1 MSSFPEAKSHSLK
14 DRIAEGAYLAD
25 SFDIIVVGAGHAGCE
40 AALVGAKRGY
50 KTSLFTLHIEAIA
63 NMACNPNIGGT
74 AKGQLVREIDAL
86 GGAMGIV
93 ADQNTIQFRMLN
105 RSKGPAVLS
114 MRAQQDRRGYQNK
127 MRKLLESQEH
137 LYLIQ
142 NEITE
147 LLWREENGRKVI
159 EGVVSSL
166 GTIYQAKKVILATGT
181 FMRAKVI
188 IGESIID
195 EGPDGLPPAREISKS
210 VEALGLELK
219 RFKTGTPG
227 RFHKRSLD
235 YEKLSTQAAEEPA
248 EPFSFVNED
257 DPEWQ
262 PLAALD
268 CYLTYSSEASKKI
281 IQDNIH
287 RSPLYSGLIE
297 GVGPRYCPSFEDK
310 IVKFPERERHH
321 IFLEPVGLES
331 AEIYASGLS
340 SSMPEDVQRAL
351 LKTVP
356 GMENAEI
363 MRFAYAIEYDLLDS
377 LELYLSLELKR
388 VSGLYACGQ
397 IIGSSGYEEA
407 AATGLVAGINAVA
420 SLQES
425 EVFIP
430 DRSASYIGVLIDD
443 LITKGTNEPY
453 RMMTSRAEYRLLL
466 RQDNADRRL
475 TPLGRKFGL
484 ISDERWRN
492 FLAKQERIKRELER
506 LENTRISPQAS
517 LEEFLLKHNS
527 ALPSG
532 GISLAELLKRPEL
545 SYEDLAEIDD
555 NRPPLKHAC
564 EAEDAEVFITP
575 VDAYNVEV
583 EIKYAGYIKM
593 EEERIARFQKMEKRI
608 IPQDFDYSGIAGLK
622 IEARQKLSQHRPHSV
637 GQAAR
642 ISGISPADIS
652 VLLLALSQHEGR
664 EGKN

>member
-1 MSSFPEAKSHSLK
+1 MSKSLEKKSHSLEA
-14 DRIAEGAYLAD
+14 RLAEGAYLGD

-40 AALVGAKRGY
+40 AALVGAKRGF
-50 KTSLFTLHIEAIA
+50 KTALFTLHIDALA

-114 MRAQQDRRGYQNK
+114 PRAQQDRRGYQNA
-127 MRKLLESQEH
+127 MRKVLESQEN
-137 LYLIQ
+137 LFLIQ

-147 LLWREENGRKVI
+147 LLWREDNGKKII

-166 GTIYQAKKVILATGT
+166 GTVYSAKKVILANGT
-181 FMRAKVI
+181 FLRAKVI
-188 IGESIID
+188 IGESLID
-195 EGPDGLPPAREISKS
+195 EGPDGLPPARELSKS
-210 VEALGLELK
+210 LEMLGFKLK

-235 YEKLSTQAAEEPA
+235 YEKLIPQPA
-248 EPFSFVNED
+248 EDPAQAFSFLNED

-268 CYLTYSSEASKKI
+268 CYLTYSSEESKKI

-297 GVGPRYCPSFEDK
+297 GIGPRYCPSFEDK

-321 IFLEPVGLES
+321 VFLEPVGLES

-340 SSMPEDVQRAL
+340 SSMPEDVQRDL

-356 GMENAEI
+356 GLENAEI

-407 AATGLVAGINAVA
+407 AASGLVAGINAVA
-420 SLQES
+420 SLEGG

-484 ISDERWRN
+484 ISDERWAA
-492 FLAKQERIKRELER
+492 FLAKQQRIKTELER
-506 LENTRISPQAS
+506 LNNTRVTPKGAV
-517 LEEFLLKHNS
+517 EEFLQKHGS
-527 ALPSG
+527 SVPAG
-532 GISLAELLKRPEL
+532 GVSLAELLKRPEL
-545 SYEDLAEIDD
+545 TYEDLAEIDSE
-555 NRPPLKHAC
+555 RPKIKHAC
-564 EAEDAEVFITP
+564 EASEGEAFLTP

-593 EEERIARFQKMEKRI
+593 EEERIARFQKMEKRL
-608 IPQDFDYSGIAGLK
+608 IPEEFDYMDIVGLK
-622 IEARQKLSQHRPHSV
+622 IEARQKLSQHNPHSV

-652 VLLLALSQHEGR
+652 VLLLALSRYEDK
-664 EGKN
+664 EGK